1 MNALVPQQPN
11 LRAFVVF
18 DELPAGCIAFPIVNQ
33 DSDPLL
39 RPGDV
44 AVIDTNDRRPDADLF
59 LIEWGRG
66 NPIGPRRVLVEL
78 YPKRGRYGSPAAEGS
93 KWYAGAYAR
102 PRSHEAALA
111 AIISGDRKC
120 STFVDGP
127 YDTEDQPNGWY
138 LPSLLIGRVV
148 GILEPRFAEPMRIAG
163 EVR

>member
-1 MNALVPQQPN
+1 MSALVPQQPN

-44 AVIDTNDRRPDADLF
+44 AVIDTNDRRADADLF
-59 LIEWGRG
+59 LIEWGRSS
-66 NPIGPRRVLVEL
+66 PAGPRRVLIEL
-78 YPKRGRYGSPAAEGS
+78 YPKRGRYGVSAMEGS

-102 PRSHEAALA
+102 PRTAEAAVA
-111 AIISGDRKC
+111 AIIAGDKKC

-127 YDTEDQPNGWY
+127 YDLEGERNGDY

-148 GILEPRFAEPMRIAG
+148 GILEPRFAEPKRVAG
-163 EVR
+163 